1 MFGGNLMRPK
11 WGIYRSIADKTALRD
26 ETVLFRN
33 ICIQRLTNKIIW
45 YLNKIKYWIIIII
58 IIIIIITTII
68 FL

>member
-11 WGIYRSIADKTALRD
+11 WGIYRSIADKTVLRD
-26 ETVLFRN
+26 ETVLFKN

-45 YLNKIKYWIIIII
+45 YLNKITYL
-58 IIIIIITTII
+58 IIIIITTII

>member
-11 WGIYRSIADKTALRD
+11 WGIYRSIADKTVLRD
-26 ETVLFRN
+26 ETVLFKN

-45 YLNKIKYWIIIII
+45 YLNKITYL
-58 IIIIIITTII
+58 IIIITTII